1 MWASPQAPREPPGSP
16 TEHSKASPSSSS
28 RLPGLW
34 LPVITGV
41 KEPELLIFPEAFSK
55 QQQPQQ
61 FSCKANKIPILLI
74 QQDFKIV
81 ISWLCPLGKPQM
93 IFHNVCVYV
102 CETERKRL
110 TDSTAHQGCLV
121 FFKAPVS
128 ILALFAVLK
137 DKALFVSS
145 EAQPLQCCC
154 HQSTVNLISASKGEF
169 GQGTRSPSIGWRVV
183 PPTLSQMPGSK
194 DCKIPYIK

>member
-1 MWASPQAPREPPGSP
+1 MYPPDLCMSSSALVAREQHSIPAAALASKTTNKHRNAKSQEVRTTPPLCVLSGVWASARAARELPGSP
-16 TEHSKASPSSSS
+16 TEHRKASPSSSS
-28 RLPGLW
+28 RLPLLW

-41 KEPELLIFPEAFSK
+41 KAPELLIFPEAFSK

-74 QQDFKIV
+74 QQDFQIV

-110 TDSTAHQGCLV
+110 TDSTAHQCCLV
-121 FFKAPVS
+121 FFFFFFK
-128 ILALFAVLK
+128 
-137 DKALFVSS
+137 
-145 EAQPLQCCC
+145 PLW
-154 HQSTVNLISASKGEF
+154 VF
-169 GQGTRSPSIGWRVV
+169 
-183 PPTLSQMPGSK
+183 
-194 DCKIPYIK
+194 

>member
-1 MWASPQAPREPPGSP
+1 METQKVKEAEQHLPLCALSGVWASAWAPREPPGSP

-28 RLPGLW
+28 RLPVLW

-41 KEPELLIFPEAFSK
+41 KAPELLIFPEAFSK

-93 IFHNVCVYV
+93 IFFIMYV
-102 CETERKRL
+102 CMCVRQKENAWQIPLL
-110 TDSTAHQGCLV
+110 TRAAWFFFLKPLWV
-121 FFKAPVS
+121 F
-128 ILALFAVLK
+128 
-137 DKALFVSS
+137 
-145 EAQPLQCCC
+145 
-154 HQSTVNLISASKGEF
+154 
-169 GQGTRSPSIGWRVV
+169 
-183 PPTLSQMPGSK
+183 
-194 DCKIPYIK
+194 